1 MQPIFLDGLILRSF
15 EDSDAC
21 EYAKAARE
29 SADTVGR
36 WMTWCTP
43 SFSEENALDWFSQ
56 CRFSLAA
63 EEGYEFGIFSAESG
77 RLLGGAGLNSINH
90 QNLFCNLGYWVR
102 TSEQRRRVAS
112 RVVQALVPYA
122 FDTLG
127 MQRIEIVVAT
137 GNEAS
142 EAVARGYGAHFE
154 CVARNRLQIHGA
166 PVSAKVFSI
175 VP

>member
-1 MQPIFLDGLILRSF
+1 MQPIFLDGLILRAF
-15 EDSDAC
+15 EDSDAE
-21 EYAKAARE
+21 EYAQAARE

-43 SFSEENALDWFSQ
+43 SFSEQNALDWFKQ
-56 CRFSLAA
+56 CRDSLSV
-63 EEGYEFGIFSAESG
+63 ELGYEYGIFAADSG
-77 RLLGGAGLNSINH
+77 RFLGGAGLNSIDH
-90 QNLFCNLGYWVR
+90 QHLFCNLGYWVR
-102 TSEQRRRVAS
+102 SSEQRRRIAS
-112 RVVQALVPYA
+112 RAVQALVPYA
-122 FDTLG
+122 FNTLG
-127 MQRIEIVVAT
+127 LHRIEIVVAT

-166 PVSAKVFSI
+166 PVSAKIFSI